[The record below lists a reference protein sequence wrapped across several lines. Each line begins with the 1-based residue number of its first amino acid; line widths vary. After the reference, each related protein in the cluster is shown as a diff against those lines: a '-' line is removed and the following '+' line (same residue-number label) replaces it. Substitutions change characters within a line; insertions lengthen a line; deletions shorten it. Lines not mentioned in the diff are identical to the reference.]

1 MGVDQALFQP
11 FPSEVVFQQFQ
22 SQQTHQ
28 FPLNFRNNDQVSF
41 HSSPHLYVHFSVCCV
56 YTFFASTLI
65 LKCDCG
71 LCVHRLL
78 VISKWTTK
86 TLRTSEW
93 CVRDQRG
100 ARWPLAWRSPTLSSS
115 LQTKRRWHY
124 THTVSLKF
132 SSVVCKFVQCTAKAN
147 SVYLQDYH
155 LELVCTTERERFVVP
170 VRAVGVRALLDFPDD
185 INFPASPVKVCV
197 YVYHYVGHF
206 ICQNFACVQYPS
218 SKTILVRSVGDQEAQ
233 FALHTKR
240 YKLYCHNAHR
250 TATGCNMY
258 CRESLYHCTT
268 QFCFSQPLLCG
279 SNLCY
284 SEGRT
289 LYAGHCHIQTCQRR
303 RLFWRAD
310 CAIWHW

>member
-28 FPLNFRNNDQVSF
+28 FPLNFRNNDQVSLCTF
-41 HSSPHLYVHFSVCCV
+41 FCLLCV
-56 YTFFASTLI
+56 YFATLI
-65 LKCDCG
+65 LKMHDCG
-71 LCVHRLL
+71 LCVYRLL

-147 SVYLQDYH
+147 SV
-155 LELVCTTERERFVVP
+155 
-170 VRAVGVRALLDFPDD
+170 
-185 INFPASPVKVCV
+185 
-197 YVYHYVGHF
+197 
-206 ICQNFACVQYPS
+206 
-218 SKTILVRSVGDQEAQ
+218 
-233 FALHTKR
+233 
-240 YKLYCHNAHR
+240 
-250 TATGCNMY
+250 
-258 CRESLYHCTT
+258 
-268 QFCFSQPLLCG
+268 
-279 SNLCY
+279 
-284 SEGRT
+284 
-289 LYAGHCHIQTCQRR
+289 
-303 RLFWRAD
+303 
-310 CAIWHW
+310 